1 MFFCFWLV
9 RQITIVL
16 TCDGNCTR
24 TLYSVRY
31 LPFPFMNIQTEIN
44 NFLDLILEP
53 DSKLENLSE
62 LISALDKLAISTH
75 QIEYVFDDTDYSDN
89 SCFEYSEIRVK
100 VENRFPDLGLYNIAL
115 DVCDK
120 IGDTQIATG
129 DAIDDITDITLDLL
143 RIRWRFE
150 NTSKNDALWHYE
162 LLFRTHWGRH
172 LRNLQLYLHDLYW

>member
-1 MFFCFWLV
+1 M
-9 RQITIVL
+9 
-16 TCDGNCTR
+16 D
-24 TLYSVRY
+24 
-31 LPFPFMNIQTEIN
+31 IQTEIN
-44 NFLDLILEP
+44 TFLDLVLQR

-75 QIEYVFDDTDYSDN
+75 QIEFEFDDTDYLDN
-89 SCFEYSEIRVK
+89 SNFEYSEIRKK

-115 DVCDK
+115 DVCDRV
-120 IGDTQIATG
+120 GDTQIGTA

-143 RIRWRFE
+143 TIRWRFE

-172 LRNLQLYLHDLYW
+172 LRNLQLYLHDLYS